1 MNPAPAPVCPTY
13 IRVGPEDFDVR
24 AEYQALCDQG
34 HSGAVVTFSGLVRDL
49 EKGSTVALLELQHY
63 PGMTERVLHEIAATA
78 IARWSLGGVRII
90 HRVGRLQP
98 GEQIVFV
105 GVASRHRAAAFQ
117 ACEYLMDCLKTQAP
131 FWKKIRTAD
140 GGARWVDFKESDA
153 DAARRWLKGD
163 VPQPPATSDEG
174 P

>member
-1 MNPAPAPVCPTY
+1 MNAVSPAPY
-13 IRVGPEDFDVR
+13 IRIGPEDFDTGV
-24 AEYQALCDQG
+24 EYQALCDQG

-49 EKGSTVALLELQHY
+49 ENDASVALLELQHY
-63 PGMTERVLHEIAATA
+63 PGMTERVLQDIADTA

-90 HRVGRLQP
+90 HRVGPLQP

-105 GVASRHRAAAFQ
+105 GVASRHRAAAFE

-140 GGARWVDFKESDA
+140 GGVRWVDFKESDA
-153 DAARRWLKGD
+153 EAARRWLRGD
-163 VPQPPATSDEG
+163 VATPPADLDESS
-174 P
+174 